1 MNNRSFY
8 SSDDSTGSESPILQ
22 TEHVDKIYSDGQVS
36 ALLDVNISIYR
47 GEYVSIM
54 GPSGSG
60 KSTLLNML
68 GVLDIPTSGDV
79 YIDGQSVLQTPNL
92 DRLRARKIGFVFQSF
107 YLLPV
112 LSAMENVQVPM
123 FEGTLPMADRPAKAI
138 ELLELVGMGH
148 RIHHEPQKLS
158 VGERQRVAI
167 ARALAN
173 DPVLLLA
180 DEPTGNLDSKSADG
194 IFDLFAQLHHDR
206 GMTIVL
212 ITHSD
217 ELGRRADRIIRM
229 QDGRVQSDTFSPA
242 SVPPP
247 VNGLATAHAGSGNGA
262 SNGNG
267 SKNGNGSTVG
277 LGRPIRPKSILPPFS
292 VPDRG

>member
-1 MNNRSFY
+1 MSNNGFSNNAG
-8 SSDDSTGSESPILQ
+8 GSLSNSVILR
-22 TEHVDKIYSDGQVS
+22 TEHVSKIYSDGQVN
-36 ALLDVNISIYR
+36 ALLDVSLDVTR
-47 GEYVSIM
+47 GEYLSIM

-68 GVLDIPTSGDV
+68 GALDRPTSGEV
-79 YIDGQSVLQTPNL
+79 FLDGRPISTVHNL
-92 DRLRARKIGFVFQSF
+92 DQLRARKIGFVFQSF

-123 FEGTLPMADRPAKAI
+123 FESTMPISARPDKAI
-138 ELLELVGMGH
+138 ELLKLVNLGH
-148 RIHHEPQKLS
+148 RIHHMPLQLS

-194 IFDLFAQLHHDR
+194 VFDLFAKLHR
-206 GMTIVL
+206 ECGMTIVL

-217 ELGRRADRIIRM
+217 DLGRRAERIVRM
-229 QDGRVQSDTFSPA
+229 ADGRLVSDTRSPGPA
-242 SVPPP
+242 P
-247 VNGLATAHAGSGNGA
+247 VGANGSGSSAVRG
-262 SNGNG
+262 
-267 SKNGNGSTVG
+267 
-277 LGRPIRPKSILPPFS
+277 IRPKSILPPFAI
-292 VPDRG
+292 PERG

>member
-1 MNNRSFY
+1 MSNNNAYQSNPVVLRA
-8 SSDDSTGSESPILQ
+8 
-22 TEHVDKIYSDGQVS
+22 EHVTKIYADGQVN
-36 ALLDVNISIYR
+36 ALLDVTLDIRR

-68 GVLDIPTSGDV
+68 GVLDTPTSGEV
-79 YIDGQSVLQTPNL
+79 YLDGHPVSKTKNL
-92 DRLRARKIGFVFQSF
+92 DRLRAAKIGFVFQSF

-123 FEGTLPMADRPAKAI
+123 FESSIPLGDRPQKAI
-138 ELLELVGMGH
+138 DLLDIVGLSH

-194 IFDLFAQLHHDR
+194 VFDLFARLHRER

-217 ELGRRADRIIRM
+217 ELGKRAERIVRM
-229 QDGRVQSDTFSPA
+229 QDGQVRSDMRSTHAPA
-242 SVPPP
+242 HGNGNGGGSGAALGLVPPP
-247 VNGLATAHAGSGNGA
+247 RS
-262 SNGNG
+262 
-267 SKNGNGSTVG
+267 
-277 LGRPIRPKSILPPFS
+277 KSILPPFA